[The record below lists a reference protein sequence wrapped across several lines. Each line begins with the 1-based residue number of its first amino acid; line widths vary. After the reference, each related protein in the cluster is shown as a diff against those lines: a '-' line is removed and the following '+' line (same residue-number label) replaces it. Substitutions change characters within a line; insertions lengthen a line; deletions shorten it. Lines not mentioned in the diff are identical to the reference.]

1 MQGFFNL
8 VLEVW
13 NQDFLGISIGN
24 VVISETEADDILLET
39 LEKPLGNVPLAL
51 GVYLIIELLPLSGI
65 ADVFLTN
72 IVKALIAY
80 TIFSVLTKA
89 VGPIFELLAVKSWV
103 TAALSMW
110 LERFTRV
117 LIWILAIAIIL
128 DIFGV
133 QIGPIIAGL
142 GLFSVA
148 VALGAQDL
156 FKNLISGI
164 LIIAE
169 NRFQPGDRI
178 EVDGKLH
185 GIVETIGFRST
196 MIRLFNTSPM
206 IIPNKDLS
214 DVNVI
219 NHGELKYRRIK
230 REINLLYSTS
240 IDQLKTICD
249 QITDFINNDKEW
261 FAINPGQNSFAKA
274 VEFGASSIDVEILC
288 YSAEKDYS
296 NYTDLKQRLVHR
308 IMEIVRDNGSDFAFP
323 SRSVYVESSHEIE
336 EWGHP
341 VLLAALVFK
350 SSKSEGYSSINS
362 LKASFESFN
371 FLFQPP
377 HFQIQ

>member
-1 MQGFFNL
+1 MEGFFNL
-8 VLEVW
+8 IMEVW
-13 NQDFLGISIGN
+13 NEDFLGISVGN
-24 VVISETEADDILLET
+24 IFISLIIVIFSLIIRALLVNRIFKFLENLAKETETEADDILLET
-39 LEKPLGNVPLAL
+39 LEKPLGNVPLAIGL
-51 GVYLIIELLPLSGI
+51 YLIIELLPLSGM

-72 IVKALIAY
+72 IVKALIAF

-89 VGPIFELLAVKSWV
+89 IGPLFELLASRSWL

-110 LERFTRV
+110 LERFSRV

-219 NHGELKYRRIK
+219 NHGEMRYRRI
-230 REINLLYSTS
+230 RWHVNLLYSTS
-240 IDQLKTICD
+240 IEQLKKICSE
-249 QITDFINNDKEW
+249 ITDYINNEDEG

-274 VEFGASSIDVEILC
+274 VEFGGSSIDVEILC
-288 YSAEKDYS
+288 YSAAKDYTHYS
-296 NYTDLKQRLVHR
+296 ELKEKLVHR
-308 IMEIVRDNGSDFAFP
+308 IMEIVRDNKSDFAFP
-323 SRSVYVESSHEIE
+323 SRSIYVESSHEIE
-336 EWGHP
+336 P
-341 VLLAALVFK
+341 Q
-350 SSKSEGYSSINS
+350 
-362 LKASFESFN
+362 LKD
-371 FLFQPP
+371 
-377 HFQIQ
+377 

>member
-1 MQGFFNL
+1 
-8 VLEVW
+8 
-13 NQDFLGISIGN
+13 
-24 VVISETEADDILLET
+24 
-39 LEKPLGNVPLAL
+39 
-51 GVYLIIELLPLSGI
+51 
-65 ADVFLTN
+65 
-72 IVKALIAY
+72 
-80 TIFSVLTKA
+80 
-89 VGPIFELLAVKSWV
+89 
-103 TAALSMW
+103 MW

-230 REINLLYSTS
+230 WEINLLYSTS

-249 QITDFINNDKEW
+249 QITDFVNNDKEG
-261 FAINPGQNSFAKA
+261 FAVNPGQNSFAKA

-336 EWGHP
+336 E
-341 VLLAALVFK
+341 
-350 SSKSEGYSSINS
+350 
-362 LKASFESFN
+362 
-371 FLFQPP
+371 
-377 HFQIQ
+377 

>member
-1 MQGFFNL
+1 MDGFLNL
-8 VLEVW
+8 ISDVW

-24 VVISETEADDILLET
+24 VVISIVIIVFSLVMRALIISRVFRFLENLAKETETEADDILLET
-39 LEKPLGNVPLAL
+39 LEKPIGNVPLAL

-72 IVKALIAY
+72 TVKALIAY

-89 VGPIFELLAVKSWV
+89 IGPIFELLSVKSWV

-133 QIGPIIAGL
+133 EIGPIIAGL

-214 DVNVI
+214 DVNVT
-219 NHGELKYRRIK
+219 NHGELRYRRIK
-230 REINLLYSTS
+230 WQINLLYSTS
-240 IDQLKTICD
+240 VEQLKLICD
-249 QITDFINNDKEW
+249 QIGEYISDDKEG
-261 FAINPGQNSFAKA
+261 FAINPGQESFAKA

-288 YSAEKDYS
+288 YSAERDYS
-296 NYTDLKQRLVHR
+296 HYTDLKQKLVYKV
-308 IMEIVRDNGSDFAFP
+308 MEIVRENGSDFAFP
-323 SRSVYVESSHEIE
+323 SRSVYVESSHET
-336 EWGHP
+336 
-341 VLLAALVFK
+341 
-350 SSKSEGYSSINS
+350 
-362 LKASFESFN
+362 ES
-371 FLFQPP
+371 
-377 HFQIQ
+377 

>member
-1 MQGFFNL
+1 MNGFFNL
-8 VLEVW
+8 IVEVW

-24 VVISETEADDILLET
+24 VVISLIIIIFSIILRALVISRVFRFLEKLAKETETEADDILLET
-39 LEKPLGNVPLAL
+39 LERPLGNVPLAL
-51 GVYLIIELLPLSGI
+51 GLYLIIELLPLSGI

-89 VGPIFELLAVKSWV
+89 VGPIFELLATKSWV

-133 QIGPIIAGL
+133 EIGPIIAGL

-214 DVNVI
+214 DVNVT
-219 NHGELKYRRIK
+219 NHGELRYRRIK
-230 REINLLYSTS
+230 WQVNLLYSTS
-240 IDQLKTICD
+240 IDQLKLICD
-249 QITDFINNDKEW
+249 QITDYINNENEG
-261 FAINPGQNSFAKA
+261 FALNPGQNSFAKA

-288 YSAEKDYS
+288 YSAERDYS
-296 NYTDLKQRLVHR
+296 HYTDLKQKLVHR
-308 IMEIVRDNGSDFAFP
+308 IMEIVRNNGSDFAFP

-336 EWGHP
+336 P
-341 VLLAALVFK
+341 
-350 SSKSEGYSSINS
+350 
-362 LKASFESFN
+362 
-371 FLFQPP
+371 
-377 HFQIQ
+377 